1 MSGTPPYPNR
11 QRERIQNP
19 RSVRSSRTGG
29 TAATAPSVPC
39 ASAPATGEYGEGV
52 TEPARHMSP
61 EEFRRHG
68 HEVVDWIADYWTR
81 LPGLPVRSPVA
92 PGDVRA
98 LLPDAPPEHGEP
110 VSAIVADLDR
120 VVVPGLTHWQHPG
133 FLGYFPAN
141 TSGPSVLGDL
151 VSAGLGIQ
159 GMSWVT
165 SPAATELEQHVMD
178 WLAGLLGLPES
189 FRSTGTG
196 GGVVQDSS
204 SGANLVA
211 LLAALHRASGGATV
225 RHGVESEE
233 YTVYVSAETHSSME
247 KAVRIAGLGSDA
259 VRIVEVGDD
268 LAMRPG
274 ALAARLERDVARGL
288 KPVLVCATV
297 GTTSTTAVDPLA
309 ALGPICQRFGVWLHV
324 DAAYAGVSGLVP
336 ELRPLQDGV
345 EWADSY
351 TTDAHKWLLTGFD
364 ATLFWVADRGALT
377 GALAIL
383 PEYLRNAATDAG
395 AVVDYRD
402 WQIELGRRFRAL
414 KLWFVVRWYGAEGL
428 RAHIRSGVALAQEL
442 AGWARADER
451 FDVATAHPLSLVC
464 LRPHWPEDVDA
475 DVATMTLLERLNDGG
490 EVFLTHTTVRGQVV
504 LRVAVGAPTTT
515 RAHVERAWQLLCENH
530 DWLSRDFAEQ
540 AAERA
545 RVAAEQ
551 RAEAE
556 RQAAERAAERQAAE
570 RAAERAA
577 AEARLQAEQEAAAQE
592 AAAQEAAAQ
601 EAAAHEVT
609 PQEAPEQEA
618 PERSP
623 EEPAG
628 GDEPAQVVAAAVEPE
643 PVGDAPLEVP
653 AAQDETAAQAAAQAP
668 LQAGQ

>member
-1 MSGTPPYPNR
+1 MSEPEPT
-11 QRERIQNP
+11 
-19 RSVRSSRTGG
+19 S
-29 TAATAPSVPC
+29 
-39 ASAPATGEYGEGV
+39 SAP
-52 TEPARHMSP
+52 HMTP
-61 EEFRRHG
+61 EQFRRHG

-81 LPGLPVRSPVA
+81 VGSLPVRSPAA

-98 LLPDAPPEHGEP
+98 ALPDAPPEQGEP
-110 VSAIVADLDR
+110 FGTVLADLDR
-120 VVVPGLTHWQHPG
+120 VVLPGLTHWQHPG

-151 VSAGLGIQ
+151 VSAGLGVQ

-165 SPAATELEQHVMD
+165 SPAATELEQHVLD
-178 WLAGLLGLPES
+178 WFAGLLGLPET
-189 FRSTGTG
+189 FLSTGPG

-225 RHGVESEE
+225 RSGVRPDEC
-233 YTVYVSAETHSSME
+233 TVYVSAETHSSME

-259 VRIVEVGDD
+259 VRIVEVDGD
-268 LAMRPG
+268 LAMRPQS
-274 ALAARLERDVARGL
+274 LKARLERDVARGYR
-288 KPVLVCATV
+288 PVLVCATV

-309 ALGPICQRFGVWLHV
+309 ELGPICRDAGVWLHV
-324 DAAYAGVSGLVP
+324 DAAYAGVSAVVP
-336 ELRPLQDGV
+336 ELRGLQAGV

-364 ATLFWVADRGALT
+364 ATLFWVADRAALT

-414 KLWFVVRWYGAEGL
+414 KLWFVLRWYGAEGL

-442 AGWARADER
+442 AGWAAADDR
-451 FDVATAHPLSLVC
+451 FEVVAPHPLSLVC
-464 LRPHWPEDVDA
+464 LRPRWADEVDA

-504 LRVAVGAPTTT
+504 LRVAIGAPSTT
-515 RAHVERAWQLLCENH
+515 RAHVQRAWTLLCEGH
-530 DWLSRDFAEQ
+530 DWLAADFAES

-545 RVAAEQ
+545 RE
-551 RAEAE
+551 EAE
-556 RQAAERAAERQAAE
+556 RRAAAERARE
-570 RAAERAA
+570 
-577 AEARLQAEQEAAAQE
+577 EAARAQ
-592 AAAQEAAAQ
+592 
-601 EAAAHEVT
+601 T
-609 PQEAPEQEA
+609 PPAP
-618 PERSP
+618 
-623 EEPAG
+623 
-628 GDEPAQVVAAAVEPE
+628 VET
-643 PVGDAPLEVP
+643 P
-653 AAQDETAAQAAAQAP
+653 AAQDETATQARAQEDLTPPQATLPEGAGRPETDAAP
-668 LQAGQ
+668 L